1 MLCMW
6 KVGLYS
12 QKLLAKERKRGKSS
26 RNTTRVGKRQWRT
39 VSSWLVSSNMYSVLY
54 PERLENK
61 VSCQDNTEGVRD
73 VQYIL
78 QLLREVWMKVGLEKL
93 ESHKGVVVKALLDSG
108 TMGLFMDTKFAKEK
122 EFKLEKLKNLL
133 LV

>member
-39 VSSWLVSSNMYSVLY
+39 VSSWLVSLNMYSVLY

-93 ESHKGVVVKALLDSG
+93 ESHKGVVVKVLLDSG

>member
-39 VSSWLVSSNMYSVLY
+39 VSSWLVSLNMYSVLY

-108 TMGLFMDTKFAKEK
+108 TVGLFMDTKFAKEK
-122 EFKLEKLKNLL
+122 GFKLEKLKNLL

>member
-26 RNTTRVGKRQWRT
+26 RNTTRVGKKQWRT

>member
-12 QKLLAKERKRGKSS
+12 QKLLAKERKRGKSN

-78 QLLREVWMKVGLEKL
+78 QLLREV
-93 ESHKGVVVKALLDSG
+93 
-108 TMGLFMDTKFAKEK
+108 
-122 EFKLEKLKNLL
+122 
-133 LV
+133 

>member
-1 MLCMW
+1 M
-6 KVGLYS
+6 
-12 QKLLAKERKRGKSS
+12 
-26 RNTTRVGKRQWRT
+26 
-39 VSSWLVSSNMYSVLY
+39 SSWLVSLNMYSVLY

-122 EFKLEKLKNLL
+122 EFKLEKLKNLI

>member
-26 RNTTRVGKRQWRT
+26 RNTTRVGKKQWRT
-39 VSSWLVSSNMYSVLY
+39 VSSWLVSLNMYSVLY